1 MRTCLVVPTR
11 NPGTLWPRW
20 MAAVQAQALA
30 GGLSLTAVVV
40 DSASTDGTSF
50 ANLPQGWQ
58 LLPSRP

>member
-30 GGLSLTAVVV
+30 GGTRVRQLIP
-40 DSASTDGTSF
+40 DF
-50 ANLPQGWQ
+50 ATFA
-58 LLPSRP
+58 PSPSI